1 MLPAEEIDSPMKH
14 FEPFPLGHFEIDWKR
29 FGEMVYIVR
38 VENGFT
44 MRKFAE
50 MTGVPASTICR
61 CERGA
66 TLEADHFF
74 TLLQVLGL
82 PFEVPEEVT
91 KHAALRP

>member
-1 MLPAEEIDSPMKH
+1 MKH
-14 FEPFPLGHFEIDWKR
+14 FEPFPLGHFAIDWKR
-29 FGEMVYIVR
+29 FGEMVKRVR
-38 VENGFT
+38 EDNDCT

-50 MTGVPASTICR
+50 ITGVSAATLCR

-66 TLEADHFF
+66 SLEADHFF

-91 KHAALRP
+91 KHAPMMAQK